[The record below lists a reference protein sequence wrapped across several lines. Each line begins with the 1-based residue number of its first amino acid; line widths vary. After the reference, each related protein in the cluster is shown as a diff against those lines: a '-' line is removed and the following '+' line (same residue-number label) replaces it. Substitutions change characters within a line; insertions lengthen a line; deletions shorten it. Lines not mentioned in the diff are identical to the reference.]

1 MHKIVFY
8 SSETMYEIEIK
19 IFEINI
25 YYLFWKLERT
35 HQMIAVWTVDFVIK
49 NDGNAQLPTGQRIL
63 HAHSK
68 GWFEF

>member
-35 HQMIAVWTVDFVIK
+35 HQMIAV
-49 NDGNAQLPTGQRIL
+49 
-63 HAHSK
+63 
-68 GWFEF
+68 